1 MLNSDTV
8 NVLKSSKSFCA
19 AGNYK
24 IKAAKPKVR
33 SFTNDNPAE
42 LTFEAFPFPHLQF
55 ASTISVPAA
64 VAKSELSYIK
74 TKIQDDKK
82 TLELKAKTASESP
95 KKDVSSTVK
104 LTNSI
109 KAKPID
115 GWVSVDQQYSATRS
129 RTCIKLIT

>member
-74 TKIQDDKK
+74 TNKK